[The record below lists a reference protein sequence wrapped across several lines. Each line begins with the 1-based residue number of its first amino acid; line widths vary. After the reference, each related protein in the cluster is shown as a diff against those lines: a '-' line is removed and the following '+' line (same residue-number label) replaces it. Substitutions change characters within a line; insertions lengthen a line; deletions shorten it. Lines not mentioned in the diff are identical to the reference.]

1 MEMREQEER
10 LKERVY
16 SHFENE
22 LADLTALAEQSHKY
36 VLSGAYDDQ
45 DRFMAYSQASKH
57 REQKEELRKAYLAV
71 YSSPYFAHMGLRN
84 EDGAVEH
91 MLLSDCADLDQ
102 VICVGA
108 DAVC

>member
-57 REQKEELRKAYLAV
+57 REQKEELRKAY
-71 YSSPYFAHMGLRN
+71 
-84 EDGAVEH
+84 
-91 MLLSDCADLDQ
+91 
-102 VICVGA
+102 
-108 DAVC
+108 